1 MVKVPDPG
9 ARIKV
14 TVDTHNDTVEHVG
27 LVLPP
32 QQKGTCPSNSTTA
45 TTFPTPSTTSKPGKN
60 APMKPTDPLPNLTL
74 R

>member
-27 LVLPP
+27 LVLPRS
-32 QQKGTCPSNSTTA
+32 KGHLSIKLDNGYNVSYPIDDVQTWEER
-45 TTFPTPSTTSKPGKN
+45 
-60 APMKPTDPLPNLTL
+60 PMKPTDPPPNSTL